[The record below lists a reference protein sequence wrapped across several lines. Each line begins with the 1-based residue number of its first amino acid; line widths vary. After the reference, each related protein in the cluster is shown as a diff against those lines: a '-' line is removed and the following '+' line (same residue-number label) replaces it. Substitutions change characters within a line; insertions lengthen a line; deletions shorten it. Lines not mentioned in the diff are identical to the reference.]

1 MKRLSVFLPAMAL
14 ALAAQTPR
22 YPNYPSETPA
32 KFEPVTSSF
41 DYARRDVM
49 IPMRDGVKLHTVVL
63 VPNGA
68 SRAPILLTRTP
79 YNADELTGHSESSH
93 LGRLLKGSDS
103 SLLNGCDN
111 PLEVI
116 LEGGYIRAVRDVRGK
131 YKSEGDYVMNRPLS
145 GPPNPTPVDHATDTY
160 DTIDWLV
167 KNTPTDN
174 QNHICLHFMHAFVA
188 ARRAAHL

>member
-93 LGRLLKGSDS
+93 LGPLLKGSDS